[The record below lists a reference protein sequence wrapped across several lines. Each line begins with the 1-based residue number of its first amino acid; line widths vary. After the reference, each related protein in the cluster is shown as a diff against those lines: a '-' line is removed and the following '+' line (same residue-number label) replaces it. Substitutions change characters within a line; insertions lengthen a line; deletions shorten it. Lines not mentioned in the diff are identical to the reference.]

1 MCWCKVVSVYGGRSD
16 DDDDDDDDDD
26 QNVVDICDFVRLM
39 TDMLYILL
47 MSVYGGW
54 WLVRGV
60 KLCRYMEVGLR
71 MMFGMMWIYG

>member
-1 MCWCKVVSVYGGRSD
+1 MCWCKVVSVYGGRS
-16 DDDDDDDDDD
+16 DDDD

-60 KLCRYMEVGLR
+60 KLYRYMEVGLR